1 MPKAKIVRL
10 ETTRKAKQLSARDQ
24 AFARVAAHQ
33 EVLEL
38 NEANFV
44 APPGGGLEIFDAGRA
59 WLHKLSA
66 TFGLPRFPESEAE
79 VLGVYQNLMFFVIA
93 SRPTPFPR
101 EDEAWLLAGRNT
113 IAETTPW
120 AVDWFEAYLV
130 QDLPAMRQAMVNN
143 SFIEEAGRD
152 WETTQA
158 AIEAAGGGRGEHQS
172 ST

>member
-1 MPKAKIVRL
+1 MPKAKITSLAAV
-10 ETTRKAKQLSARDQ
+10 RKAKQLSARDL
-24 AFARVAAHQ
+24 AFARVIAHQ
-33 EVLEL
+33 EVLEF

-44 APPGGGLEIFDAGRA
+44 ALHGGGLDMVDAGRA

-79 VLGVYQNLMFFVIA
+79 LLGVHQNLMFFVMA

-101 EDEAWLLAGRNT
+101 EDAAWLLAGRNT

-130 QDLPAMRQAMVNN
+130 QDLPAMRQAMVEH
-143 SFIEEAGRD
+143 SFIEQAGLD

-158 AIEAAGGGRGEHQS
+158 AMAAAGLVENQG

>member
-79 VLGVYQNLMFFVIA
+79 LLGVYQNLMFFVIA

-101 EDEAWLLAGRNT
+101 EDAAWLLAGRNT
-113 IAETTPW
+113 IAEDHPMGSG
-120 AVDWFEAYLV
+120 LV
-130 QDLPAMRQAMVNN
+130 
-143 SFIEEAGRD
+143 
-152 WETTQA
+152 
-158 AIEAAGGGRGEHQS
+158 
-172 ST
+172 